1 MTIERQL
8 DEMIDLADEVRR
20 LRTAMLAA
28 EAAHRERIEA
38 TQPRHRRSAA
48 NLVHYVELRRHDI
61 RTLQS
66 RLSAIGLSSLG
77 RSESHVL
84 ASVEAVLEI
93 LDALTGAS
101 PAAAPLG
108 SADAAAVLTIG
119 EGDFLLA
126 ANATDLLGPQAPH
139 RLARIMVTLPS
150 EAADDG
156 SIVEDMVDAGMDV
169 ARINC
174 AHDDAGAWAR
184 MVDQVR
190 RDRSAAPLVA
200 MDLGGPKL
208 RTGPLPSGPAVLKL
222 RPQRSPLGEVMAPA
236 LVRLVGAL
244 TETPAETPTETPA
257 ETPEATDIPV
267 VGVDDAAWV
276 GRRVPGELIE
286 VVDARGA
293 RRKWTVMDADGVGCV
308 VSSAKTTY
316 LTNGTA
322 LWCRN
327 DPAET
332 AVAITGIGPTEQQR
346 RVHGGNR
353 IVLTRTPDAA
363 IDTGIEIDD
372 DLDDDIAVVVGC
384 TLPGLFDAAR
394 PGQAIWFDDGKIGG
408 VIEAVTPQRLDARIT
423 DVRPGG
429 ANLKSAK
436 GINVP
441 DTALAIDALT
451 DQDIEDLDTVAALAD
466 IVNLSFVREP
476 TDVRRLQ
483 HELARRNASHVG
495 IVLKIE
501 NVRAFENLPQ
511 LLLTALA
518 SERVGVMIARGD
530 LAVEVGF
537 ERLAEVQEEIMWLC
551 EAAHVPVIW
560 ATQVLES
567 LAKTGRPSRAE
578 VTDAAMSVRAE
589 CVMLNKGP
597 YILDAMAALDSIL
610 SRMGGH
616 QRKKRSMLRR
626 LTSWDH
632 RHDEGDRTGEF
643 DVESAVDRTAAVT
656 APELGHGLSAT
667 H

>member
-1 MTIERQL
+1 
-8 DEMIDLADEVRR
+8 MIDQKIGEIAELADEVRH
-20 LRTAMLAA
+20 LRDAMITAEVAQSDRIAA
-28 EAAHRERIEA
+28 THA
-38 TQPRHRRSAA
+38 RHRRSAA
-48 NLVHYVELRRHDI
+48 NLVHYVELRQHDI

-77 RSESHVL
+77 RAESHVL
-84 ASVEAVLEI
+84 ASLEAVLRVLET
-93 LDALTGAS
+93 LTGQS
-101 PAAAPLG
+101 SG
-108 SADAAAVLTIG
+108 DDDAAALSIG

-126 ANATDLLGPQAPH
+126 ANAADLLGPQGAH

-150 EAADDG
+150 EAADDPG
-156 SIVEDMVDAGMDV
+156 LVEQMIASGLDV
-169 ARINC
+169 ARVNC
-174 AHDDAGAWAR
+174 AHDDADAWRR
-184 MVDQVR
+184 MVAHVR
-190 RDRSAAPLVA
+190 ARPDAPLVA
-200 MDLGGPKL
+200 MDLGGPKV
-208 RTGPLPSGPAVLKL
+208 RTGPLPDGPAALKIK
-222 RPQRSPLGEVMAPA
+222 PERSVTGEVLTPA
-236 LVRLVGAL
+236 LLRLV
-244 TETPAETPTETPA
+244 PASSVGSTHRPGGPTT
-257 ETPEATDIPV
+257 V
-267 VGVDDAAWV
+267 VVDDAAWAT
-276 GRRVPGELIE
+276 RRAPGELIE
-286 VVDARGA
+286 LVDARGA
-293 RRKWTVMDADGVGCV
+293 RRKWTVMGADASGCL

-316 LTNGTA
+316 LVNGTE

-327 DPAET
+327 DPNDTAAEVT
-332 AVAITGIGPTEQQR
+332 AIAPTEQSR
-346 RVHGGNR
+346 RVMRGDR
-353 IVLTRTPDAA
+353 VVLTRALDAT
-363 IDTGIEIDD
+363 IPPGDGDGDGDGDD
-372 DLDDDIAVVVGC
+372 DPNDDIAVVVGC
-384 TLPGLFDAAR
+384 TLPELFDSAR
-394 PGQAIWFDDGKIGG
+394 PGQPIWFDDAKFGG
-408 VIEAVTPQRLDARIT
+408 VIESVSAERLDARIT

-429 ANLKSAK
+429 ANLKGEK

-441 DTALAIDALT
+441 DTALPIGALT
-451 DQDIEDLDTVAALAD
+451 DKDIDDLDVVAALAD

-476 TDVRRLQ
+476 DDVRRLQ
-483 HELARRNASHVG
+483 HELAHRDADHVG

-511 LLLTALA
+511 LLLTAMS

-537 ERLAEVQEEIMWLC
+537 ERLAEVQEEIMWAC

-597 YILDAMAALDSIL
+597 HILEAMAALDSIL
-610 SRMGGH
+610 SRMGEH

-632 RHDEGDRTGEF
+632 RDHVDV
-643 DVESAVDRTAAVT
+643 DVEVDAATDVT

>member
-8 DEMIDLADEVRR
+8 HEMIDLADEVRR
-20 LRTAMLAA
+20 LRTAMLTA
-28 EAAHRERIEA
+28 EAAHRERIEG
-38 TQPRHRRSAA
+38 THPRHRRSAA

-61 RTLQS
+61 RSLQS

-84 ASVEAVLEI
+84 ASVEAVLDI
-93 LDALTGAS
+93 LDALTSAS
-101 PAAAPLG
+101 PAGARLD
-108 SADAAAVLTIG
+108 SADAAAVVTIG

-126 ANATDLLGPQAPH
+126 ANATDLLGPQAPQ

-156 SIVEDMVDAGMDV
+156 SIVEEMVDAGMDV

-184 MVDQVR
+184 MIDHVR
-190 RDRSAAPLVA
+190 RDRTATPLVA

-208 RTGPLPSGPAVLKL
+208 RTGPLPFGPAVLKL
-222 RPQRSPLGEVMAPA
+222 KPQRSPLGEVLAPA
-236 LVRLVGAL
+236 LVRLVGA
-244 TETPAETPTETPA
+244 PIDTPTETPA
-257 ETPEATDIPV
+257 ETPAETPEDTDIPA
-267 VGVDDAAWV
+267 VGVDDPAWV
-276 GRRVPGELIE
+276 KRRVPGELIE

-293 RRKWTVMDADGVGCV
+293 RRKWTVMEADGTDCV

-322 LWCRN
+322 LRCRN
-327 DPAET
+327 DPAAT
-332 AVAITGIGPTEQQR
+332 VVGVTGITPTEQLR
-346 RVHGGNR
+346 RVHCGDR
-353 IVLTRTPDAA
+353 IVLTRTPGTA
-363 IDTGIEIDD
+363 IDTRFDV
-372 DLDDDIAVVVGC
+372 DDDIAVVVGC
-384 TLPGLFDAAR
+384 TLPALFDAAR

-408 VIEAVTPQRLDARIT
+408 VIEAVTSERLDARIT

-466 IVNLSFVREP
+466 MVNLSFVREP
-476 TDVRRLQ
+476 SDVGRLQ
-483 HELARRNASHVG
+483 HELARRNASHIG

-632 RHDEGDRTGEF
+632 RDHEGDRTAEF
-643 DVESAVDRTAAVT
+643 DVELALDRTAAVA

>member
-1 MTIERQL
+1 VSTVTIDHQF
-8 DEMIDLADEVRR
+8 DEITELADEVRR
-20 LRTAMLAA
+20 LRDAMLAA
-28 EAAHRERIEA
+28 EAEQSDRIAA
-38 TQPRHRRSAA
+38 THPRHRRSAA
-48 NLVHYVELRRHDI
+48 NLVHYVELRQHDI
-61 RTLQS
+61 RNLQS

-84 ASVEAVLEI
+84 ASIEAVLRI
-93 LDALTGAS
+93 LDTLAGRS
-101 PAAAPLG
+101 PEDE
-108 SADAAAVLTIG
+108 SAGLSIG

-126 ANATDLLGPQAPH
+126 ANAADLLGPQGAH

-156 SIVEDMVDAGMDV
+156 SLVDRMIASGMDV
-169 ARINC
+169 ARVNC
-174 AHDDAGAWAR
+174 AHDDADAWTR
-184 MVDQVR
+184 MVRHVR
-190 RDRSAAPLVA
+190 ARPDAPLVA
-200 MDLGGPKL
+200 MDLGGPKV
-208 RTGPLPSGPAVLKL
+208 RTGPLPEGPAVLKIK
-222 RPQRSPLGEVMAPA
+222 PDRSATGDVLAPA
-236 LVRLVGAL
+236 LVRLVSRPDDDTHRG
-244 TETPAETPTETPA
+244 PG
-257 ETPEATDIPV
+257 V
-267 VGVDDAAWV
+267 MVSVDDPGWV
-276 GRRVPGELIE
+276 MRRVPGELIE

-293 RRKWTVMDADGVGCV
+293 RRKWTVIEADSTGCL

-316 LTNGTA
+316 LVNGTT
-322 LWCRN
+322 LRCRN
-327 DPAET
+327 EPNDAAA
-332 AVAITGIGPTEQQR
+332 AVAGITPTEQR
-346 RVHGGNR
+346 HRVTKGDR
-353 IVLTRTPDAA
+353 VVLTRLPEPALPPAGDGH
-363 IDTGIEIDD
+363 DTDD
-372 DLDDDIAVVVGC
+372 GTVVVGC
-384 TLPGLFDAAR
+384 TLPELFDAAR

-408 VIEAVTPQRLDARIT
+408 VVEAVATDRLEARIT

-429 ANLKSAK
+429 ANLRGGK

-441 DTALAIDALT
+441 DTVLPIDALT
-451 DQDIEDLDTVAALAD
+451 EKDIEDLDVVADLAD
-466 IVNLSFVREP
+466 MVNLSFVREP
-476 TDVRRLQ
+476 DDVRRLQ
-483 HELARRNASHVG
+483 HELACRNAAQVG

-511 LLLTALA
+511 LLLAAMA

-537 ERLAEVQEEIMWLC
+537 ERLAEVQEEIMWAC

-597 YILDAMAALDSIL
+597 HILEAIAALDSIL
-610 SRMGGH
+610 SRMGEH

-632 RHDEGDRTGEF
+632 DDHTI
-643 DVESAVDRTAAVT
+643 DVELGAGDLTDVT

>member
-1 MTIERQL
+1 MIDQHL
-8 DEMIDLADEVRR
+8 DEITALADEVRH
-20 LRTAMLAA
+20 LRDAMVAA
-28 EAAHRERIEA
+28 EAAQRDGIAA
-38 TQPRHRRSAA
+38 THPRHRRSAA
-48 NLVHYVELRRHDI
+48 NLVHYVELRQHDI
-61 RTLQS
+61 RALQS

-84 ASVEAVLEI
+84 ASLEAVLRI
-93 LDALTGAS
+93 LETLAGRP
-101 PAAAPLG
+101 PADD
-108 SADAAAVLTIG
+108 DAAALSIG

-126 ANATDLLGPQAPH
+126 ANAADLLGPQATH

-150 EAADDG
+150 EAADDPG
-156 SIVEDMVDAGMDV
+156 LVGRMIASGMDV
-169 ARINC
+169 ARVNC
-174 AHDDAGAWAR
+174 AHDDADAWRR
-184 MVDQVR
+184 MVGHIRAQPD
-190 RDRSAAPLVA
+190 APLVA
-200 MDLGGPKL
+200 MDLAGPKV
-208 RTGPLPSGPAVLKL
+208 RTGPLPEGPAVLKIK
-222 RPQRSPLGEVMAPA
+222 PERSVTGEVVAPA
-236 LVRLVGAL
+236 AVRLVAESPAGTVHLPDGA
-244 TETPAETPTETPA
+244 T
-257 ETPEATDIPV
+257 IV
-267 VGVDDAAWV
+267 VVADAAWV
-276 GRRVPGELIE
+276 VRRVPGELIE
-286 VVDARGA
+286 LVDARGA
-293 RRKWTVMDADGVGCV
+293 RRKWTVMEADASGCL

-316 LTNGTA
+316 LVNGTE

-327 DPAET
+327 DPGRTAAEVT
-332 AVAITGIGPTEQQR
+332 AIAPTEQPR
-346 RVHGGNR
+346 RVLRGDR
-353 IVLTRTPDAA
+353 VVLTRALDATIA
-363 IDTGIEIDD
+363 PDD
-372 DLDDDIAVVVGC
+372 DVAVVVGC
-384 TLPGLFDAAR
+384 TLPELFDSAR
-394 PGQAIWFDDGKIGG
+394 PGQPIWFDDGKLGG
-408 VIEAVTPQRLDARIT
+408 VIESVTAERLDVRIT

-429 ANLKSAK
+429 ADLKSAK

-441 DTALAIDALT
+441 DTALPIDALT
-451 DQDIEDLDTVAALAD
+451 DKDIDDLDVIATLAD

-476 TDVRRLQ
+476 DDVRRLQ
-483 HELARRNASHVG
+483 SELTRRDASDVG

-511 LLLTALA
+511 LLLTAMS

-537 ERLAEVQEEIMWLC
+537 ERLAEVQEEIMWAC

-597 YILDAMAALDSIL
+597 HILEAMAALDSIL
-610 SRMGGH
+610 SRMGEH

-632 RHDEGDRTGEF
+632 SDHTA
-643 DVESAVDRTAAVT
+643 DVESDVESDAT